1 MNKKYIIII
10 ILLIIIISG
19 AVILNILN
27 KNNENKGNSISK
39 DEYYVKENAIYEK
52 FENINENAINTNINK
67 INEISDK
74 YLKDMNIYFTLIP
87 NKEYYLDEQNKQQF
101 NQIENIVT
109 SKVNNNIKYFTIKE
123 TLELDDYYRTDMH
136 WKQES
141 LRSTIKKIQQE
152 LNINV
157 ENTNNK
163 YEEKS
168 LGDFYGQYYKE
179 INDNNIKPDELK
191 YLSNKVLE
199 NCTVY
204 NLENKKEEKIYN
216 LDKVNETKNK
226 YDLFLSGATSISI
239 IKNKEINN
247 NKKLIL
253 FRDSFGSSI
262 APILIENYEEIILI
276 DIRYVNYTILEN
288 YINFEEYK
296 NADVLFLYNTRV
308 INKSGIFK

>member
-10 ILLIIIISG
+10 ILFILIILGVI
-19 AVILNILN
+19 ILNILN
-27 KNNENKGNSISK
+27 KNNVNNENSILK
-39 DEYYVKENAIYEK
+39 DEYYIKDNGIYEK
-52 FENINENAINTNINK
+52 IENINENAINTNINK

-101 NQIENIVT
+101 NQIENIVR

-123 TLELDDYYRTDMH
+123 TLKLEDYYRTDMH

-141 LRSTIKKIQQE
+141 LQSTIEKIQQE

-262 APILIENYEEIILI
+262 APILTENYEEIILI

-296 NADVLFLYNTRV
+296 NADVIFLYNTRV

>member
-101 NQIENIVT
+101 NQIENIVR

-136 WKQES
+136 WKQEC
-141 LRSTIKKIQQE
+141 LQNTIEKIQQE

-262 APILIENYEEIILI
+262 APILTENYEEIILI

-296 NADVLFLYNTRV
+296 NADVIFLYNTRV

>member
-10 ILLIIIISG
+10 ILFTIIILGVI
-19 AVILNILN
+19 ILNILN
-27 KNNENKGNSISK
+27 KNNVNNENSILK
-39 DEYYVKENAIYEK
+39 DEYYIKDNGIYEK
-52 FENINENAINTNINK
+52 IDNINENAINTNISK
-67 INEISDK
+67 INEICNK

-87 NKEYYLDEQNKQQF
+87 NKEYYLDEQNRQQF
-101 NQIENIVT
+101 NQVENIIINEL
-109 SKVNNNIKYFTIKE
+109 NNNIKYFTIKE
-123 TLELDDYYRTDMH
+123 TLELDDYYRTDIH
-136 WKQES
+136 WKQEC
-141 LRSTIKKIQQE
+141 LQNTIEKFQQE
-152 LNINV
+152 LNINS
-157 ENTNNK
+157 ENSNNK

-168 LGDFYGQYYKE
+168 LGNFYGQYYRK

-191 YLSNKVLE
+191 YLSNEVLE

-239 IKNKEINN
+239 VKNKEIDN

-262 APILIENYEEIILI
+262 TPMLVENYEEIILI

-288 YINFEEYK
+288 YINFEKYK
-296 NADVLFLYNTRV
+296 NADVLFLYNNRV

>member
-19 AVILNILN
+19 AVILNILD

-101 NQIENIVT
+101 NQIENIVR

-123 TLELDDYYRTDMH
+123 TLKLEDYYRTDMH

-239 IKNKEINN
+239 AKNKEIDN

-262 APILIENYEEIILI
+262 APILTENYEEIILI

>member
-27 KNNENKGNSISK
+27 KNNENMGNSISK
-39 DEYYVKENAIYEK
+39 DEYYVKENGIYEK

-101 NQIENIVT
+101 NQIEIIVT

-136 WKQES
+136 WKQEC
-141 LRSTIKKIQQE
+141 LQNTIEKIQQE

-157 ENTNNK
+157 ENTNSK

-247 NKKLIL
+247 NKKLVL

-262 APILIENYEEIILI
+262 APILTENYEEIILI

-296 NADVLFLYNTRV
+296 NADVIFLYNTRV

>member
-27 KNNENKGNSISK
+27 KNNENMGNSISK
-39 DEYYVKENAIYEK
+39 DEYYVKEDGIYEK

-101 NQIENIVT
+101 SQIENIVR

-123 TLELDDYYRTDMH
+123 TLKLEDYYRTDMH

-141 LRSTIKKIQQE
+141 LRSTIEKIQQE

-247 NKKLIL
+247 NKKLVL

-262 APILIENYEEIILI
+262 APILTGNYEEIILI

>member
-27 KNNENKGNSISK
+27 KNNENMGNSISK
-39 DEYYVKENAIYEK
+39 DEYYVKENGIYEK

-101 NQIENIVT
+101 NQIEIIVT

-191 YLSNKVLE
+191 YLTNKVLE

-239 IKNKEINN
+239 AKNKEIDN

-296 NADVLFLYNTRV
+296 NADVIFLYNTRV

>member
-27 KNNENKGNSISK
+27 KNNENMGNSISK
-39 DEYYVKENAIYEK
+39 DEYYVKEDGIYEK

-101 NQIENIVT
+101 SQIENIVR

-123 TLELDDYYRTDMH
+123 TLKLEDYYRTDMH

-141 LRSTIKKIQQE
+141 LRSTIEKIQQE

-226 YDLFLSGATSISI
+226 YDLFL
-239 IKNKEINN
+239 
-247 NKKLIL
+247 
-253 FRDSFGSSI
+253 
-262 APILIENYEEIILI
+262 
-276 DIRYVNYTILEN
+276 
-288 YINFEEYK
+288 
-296 NADVLFLYNTRV
+296 
-308 INKSGIFK
+308 

>member
-239 IKNKEINN
+239 AKNKEIDN

>member
-239 IKNKEINN
+239 AKNKEIDN

-276 DIRYVNYTILEN
+276 DIRYLNYTILEN

>member
-1 MNKKYIIII
+1 MNKKYIITI

-101 NQIENIVT
+101 NQIENIVR

-123 TLELDDYYRTDMH
+123 TLKLEDYYRTDMH

-141 LRSTIKKIQQE
+141 LQSTIEKIQQE

-262 APILIENYEEIILI
+262 APILTENYEEIILI

-296 NADVLFLYNTRV
+296 NADVIFLYNTRV

>member
-1 MNKKYIIII
+1 MNKKYIITI

-101 NQIENIVT
+101 SQIENIVR
-109 SKVNNNIKYFTIKE
+109 SKVNNNIKYFPIKE
-123 TLELDDYYRTDMH
+123 THKLEDYYRTDMH

-141 LRSTIKKIQQE
+141 LRSTIEKIQQE

-239 IKNKEINN
+239 VKNKEINN

-253 FRDSFGSSI
+253 FRDSFGSGI
-262 APILIENYEEIILI
+262 APILTENYEEIILI
-276 DIRYVNYTILEN
+276 DIRYVNYRILEN

-296 NADVLFLYNTRV
+296 NADVIFLYNTRV

>member
-101 NQIENIVT
+101 NQIENIVR

-123 TLELDDYYRTDMH
+123 TLKLEDYYRTDMH

-141 LRSTIKKIQQE
+141 LQSTIEKIQQE

-262 APILIENYEEIILI
+262 APILTENYEEIILI

-296 NADVLFLYNTRV
+296 NADVIFLYNTRV

>member
-101 NQIENIVT
+101 NQIENIVR

-123 TLELDDYYRTDMH
+123 TLKLEDYYRTDMH

-141 LRSTIKKIQQE
+141 LQSTIEKIQQE

-247 NKKLIL
+247 NKKLVL

-262 APILIENYEEIILI
+262 APILTENYEEIILI

-296 NADVLFLYNTRV
+296 NADVIFLYNTRV

>member
-27 KNNENKGNSISK
+27 KNNENMGNSISK
-39 DEYYVKENAIYEK
+39 DEYYVKENGIYEK

-101 NQIENIVT
+101 NQIEIIVT

-123 TLELDDYYRTDMH
+123 TLKLEDYYRTDMH

-141 LRSTIKKIQQE
+141 LRSTIEKIQQE

-179 INDNNIKPDELK
+179 INDNNLKPDELK

-239 IKNKEINN
+239 AKNKEIDN

>member
-10 ILLIIIISG
+10 ILLTIIISG
-19 AVILNILN
+19 AVILNILD
-27 KNNENKGNSISK
+27 KNNANKGNSISK
-39 DEYYVKENAIYEK
+39 DEYYVKEDGIYEK

-136 WKQES
+136 WKQEC
-141 LRSTIKKIQQE
+141 LQNTIEKIQQE

-239 IKNKEINN
+239 AKNKEIDN

>member
-1 MNKKYIIII
+1 
-10 ILLIIIISG
+10 
-19 AVILNILN
+19 
-27 KNNENKGNSISK
+27 
-39 DEYYVKENAIYEK
+39 
-52 FENINENAINTNINK
+52 
-67 INEISDK
+67 
-74 YLKDMNIYFTLIP
+74 
-87 NKEYYLDEQNKQQF
+87 
-101 NQIENIVT
+101 
-109 SKVNNNIKYFTIKE
+109 
-123 TLELDDYYRTDMH
+123 MH
-136 WKQES
+136 WKQEC
-141 LRSTIKKIQQE
+141 LQNTIEKIQQE

-239 IKNKEINN
+239 AKNKEIKN

>member
-1 MNKKYIIII
+1 MNKKYIITI

-101 NQIENIVT
+101 NQIENIVR

-123 TLELDDYYRTDMH
+123 TLKLEDYYRTDMH

-141 LRSTIKKIQQE
+141 LQSTIEKIQQE

-157 ENTNNK
+157 ENTNSK

-239 IKNKEINN
+239 VKNKEINN

-262 APILIENYEEIILI
+262 APILTENYEEIILI

-296 NADVLFLYNTRV
+296 NADVIFLYNTRV

>member
-1 MNKKYIIII
+1 MNKKYIITI

-27 KNNENKGNSISK
+27 KNNENMGNSISK
-39 DEYYVKENAIYEK
+39 DEYYVKENGIYEK

-101 NQIENIVT
+101 NQIEIIIIN
-109 SKVNNNIKYFTIKE
+109 KVNNNIKYFTIKE
-123 TLELDDYYRTDMH
+123 TLKLEDYYRTDMH

-141 LRSTIKKIQQE
+141 LQSTIEKIQQE

-157 ENTNNK
+157 ENTNSK

-239 IKNKEINN
+239 VKNKEINN

-262 APILIENYEEIILI
+262 APILTENYEEIILI

-296 NADVLFLYNTRV
+296 NADVIFLYNTRV

>member
-10 ILLIIIISG
+10 ILLTIIISG

-101 NQIENIVT
+101 SQIENIVR

-123 TLELDDYYRTDMH
+123 TLKLEDYYRTDMH

-141 LRSTIKKIQQE
+141 LRSTIEKIQQE

-239 IKNKEINN
+239 AKNKEIDN

-262 APILIENYEEIILI
+262 APILTENYEEIILI

>member
-1 MNKKYIIII
+1 MNKKYIITI

-27 KNNENKGNSISK
+27 KNNENMGNSISK
-39 DEYYVKENAIYEK
+39 DEYYVKENGIYEK

-101 NQIENIVT
+101 NQIEIIIIN
-109 SKVNNNIKYFTIKE
+109 KVNNNIKYFTIKE
-123 TLELDDYYRTDMH
+123 TLKLEDYYRTDMH

-141 LRSTIKKIQQE
+141 LQSTIEKIQQE

-157 ENTNNK
+157 ENTNSK

-239 IKNKEINN
+239 VKNKEINN

-262 APILIENYEEIILI
+262 APILTETYEEIILI

-296 NADVLFLYNTRV
+296 NADVIFLYNTRV

>member
-136 WKQES
+136 WKQEC
-141 LRSTIKKIQQE
+141 LQNTIEKIQQE

-157 ENTNNK
+157 ENTNSK

-239 IKNKEINN
+239 VKNKEINN

-262 APILIENYEEIILI
+262 APILTENYEEIILI

-296 NADVLFLYNTRV
+296 NADVIFLYNTRV